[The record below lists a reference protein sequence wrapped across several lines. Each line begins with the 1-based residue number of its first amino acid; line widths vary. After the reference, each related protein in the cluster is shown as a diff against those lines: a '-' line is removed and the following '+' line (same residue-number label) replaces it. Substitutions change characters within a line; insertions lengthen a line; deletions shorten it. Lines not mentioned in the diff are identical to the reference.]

1 MPVTS
6 ALGRQ
11 RQKDHTFKGSLNI
24 VRLSQKGKKERC
36 SKM

>member
-11 RQKDHTFKGSLNI
+11 RQKDSEFESSRSYIAKLCH
-24 VRLSQKGKKERC
+24 KKP
-36 SKM
+36 